1 MDPTERRDQP
11 GAEAGEAADY
21 APTAEFRAFLAG
33 DDVAG
38 EDDQDARSRAAG
50 GWLARLRS
58 MLQRRR

>member
-11 GAEAGEAADY
+11 AAEAREADDY

-33 DDVAG
+33 DPAAG
-38 EDDQDARSRAAG
+38 DDQDARPASTG